1 MVVVAVILVVVVN
14 ESSRRQD
21 QQLNTSNHDLEPSSL
36 AQDSFIMEALPQE
49 TATTI
54 DIAAALALRDGDY
67 RGAHQQID
75 NFLALLVVYSACP

>member
-1 MVVVAVILVVVVN
+1 MNHLVAKTNNLLPPTTTSSHLV
-14 ESSRRQD
+14 S
-21 QQLNTSNHDLEPSSL
+21 LKTPSTHIT
-36 AQDSFIMEALPQE
+36 IMEALPQE

-75 NFLALLVVYSACP
+75 NFLALLVIYSACP